1 YLGSDVPRGA
11 EKIRRGSFCRRRRS
25 NSVSNDRRNPDG
37 QVPVQDASRD
47 RAWRLRGHA
56 DGDPRARRD
65 PGRGTQQGPCARL
78 HGHLRDRK
86 HAAHDLGRRDRRDD
100 FLSGREYFRNSV
112 ERRFQLTVC
121 TCCMPR
127 FSIKLRGR
135 VAVGV
140 LAVSAALI
148 ATLAT
153 ARKADSTDLTT
164 PSFLVATRDLQDPC
178 FQHAVILM
186 VPTTEPPLLAGVIIN
201 KPAKQRVRDIFP
213 QARNLN
219 GADEAVYMG
228 GPVEPDQA
236 SVIFRASSAIASAT
250 KVFGDTYVATG
261 RDAVAAVLKDSRIS
275 DLRVI
280 L

>member
-1 YLGSDVPRGA
+1 MRG
-11 EKIRRGSFCRRRRS
+11 
-25 NSVSNDRRNPDG
+25 
-37 QVPVQDASRD
+37 
-47 RAWRLRGHA
+47 
-56 DGDPRARRD
+56 
-65 PGRGTQQGPCARL
+65 
-78 HGHLRDRK
+78 
-86 HAAHDLGRRDRRDD
+86 
-100 FLSGREYFRNSV
+100 
-112 ERRFQLTVC
+112 
-121 TCCMPR
+121 
-127 FSIKLRGR
+127 FSSKLRGR
-135 VAVGV
+135 VAAG
-140 LAVSAALI
+140 LLFVSTALI

-153 ARKADSTDLTT
+153 AQKAQSTDLTT
-164 PSFLVATRDLQDPC
+164 PSFLVATRDLQDPF

-201 KPAKQRVRDIFP
+201 NPAKQRVRDIFP

-261 RDAVAAVLKDSRIS
+261 HEAIAAVVKDPRIA

-280 L
+280 LGKA